1 MDQKTIDKV
10 LRCRAIIDR
19 HRDWLREKFDKLE
32 ADVAAETAKLESK
45 DKGDER
51 KIAAIAEA
59 VKIPDHDR
67 FVDVCRM
74 LAELKAEGFEGVGEY
89 ADWDNQQCLDAYI
102 EYAPIAGEC
111 DHCKG
116 LKGTPPCQQKW
127 GEKSCAV
134 TMNYPTLEW
143 VKRYVFLSAYRSTDK
158 AIRDILP
165 VSIGLPSA
173 ARDVVTICPPGHGFY
188 VVERKDAFP
197 FDLRW
202 EALRECRR

>member
-19 HRDWLREKFDKLE
+19 HRDWLKGKFDQFE
-32 ADVAAETAKLESK
+32 ADVATETAKLESK
-45 DKGDER
+45 DKGDARIIE
-51 KIAAIAEA
+51 AIKSA

-67 FVDVCRM
+67 LVDVERL
-74 LAELKAEGFEGVGEY
+74 LAELKAEGFGGVDEY

-116 LKGTPPCQQKW
+116 LKGMPPCQAKW
-127 GEKSCAV
+127 GEKACAV
-134 TMNYPTLEW
+134 TLAYPTLEW
-143 VKRYVFLSAYRSTDK
+143 VKRYAFYSTFRAPDRATRDALSASTLVRE
-158 AIRDILP
+158 A
-165 VSIGLPSA
+165 
-173 ARDVVTICPPGHGFY
+173 VTQVCPPGHGFY
-188 VVERKDAFP
+188 AVADRKTNDADLFP

-202 EALRECRR
+202 EALR

>member
-19 HRDWLREKFDKLE
+19 HRDWLREKFDKFE

-89 ADWDNQQCLDAYI
+89 ADWDNQQCLAAYI
-102 EYAPIAGEC
+102 EYAPIDGKC
-111 DHCKG
+111 DHCAG
-116 LKGTPPCQQKW
+116 FKGTPPCQQKW

-202 EALRECRR
+202 EALR

>member
-89 ADWDNQQCLDAYI
+89 ADWDNQQCLAAYI
-102 EYAPIAGEC
+102 EYAPIDGKC
-111 DHCKG
+111 DHCAGFKG
-116 LKGTPPCQQKW
+116 MPPCQAKW
-127 GEKSCAV
+127 GEKACAV
-134 TMNYPTLEW
+134 TLAYPTLEW
-143 VKRYVFLSAYRSTDK
+143 VKRYVFYSTFRAPDRATRDALSASTL
-158 AIRDILP
+158 ARE
-165 VSIGLPSA
+165 A
-173 ARDVVTICPPGHGFY
+173 AVTLCPPGHGFHA
-188 VVERKDAFP
+188 VADRKTNDADLFP

-202 EALRECRR
+202 EALR